1 MKNKVWTLVLWL
13 GLALGGSQ
21 AAQAQM
27 ERIIDNFN
35 SQPATRAESID
46 KPIRP
51 RRGTGNPDTEII
63 GGVRLIEFG
72 AAPNLGGPVRK
83 SVLDIPTEGPLFVE
97 SGVNSTVGL
106 TLTYGTDGR
115 GGANPL
121 NFDFQGQGWDRFRIE
136 FLACD
141 LQLNYLVQV
150 FDGNGNNSLLS
161 GTTSTANRNLP
172 FNADFPMANFS
183 PGAPN
188 PVNWHDID
196 VISIQLNTGNATGG
210 QDFAVKR
217 IVAIPTPTP

>member
-1 MKNKVWTLVLWL
+1 MKNKTWILVLWTV
-13 GLALGGSQ
+13 LALGGSQ

-27 ERIIDNFN
+27 ERVIDNFK
-35 SQPATRAESID
+35 SRPATHADSTD
-46 KPIRP
+46 TPITP
-51 RRGTGNPDTEII
+51 LRRTGNDADII
-63 GGVRLIEFG
+63 GGVRLIQFG
-72 AAPNLGGPVRK
+72 AAPNPGGLVRM
-83 SVLDIPTEGPLFVE
+83 SVLDIPRDGPLFVE

-121 NFDFQGQGWDRFRIE
+121 NLDFPGLGLDRFRIE

-141 LQLNYLVQV
+141 LELHYLVQV
-150 FDGNGNNSLLS
+150 FDGNGNNSLLN

-172 FNADFPMANFS
+172 FDADFRMADFP

-196 VISIQLNTGNATGG
+196 VIAIQLNTGNATGG
-210 QDFAVKR
+210 QDFAIKR
-217 IVAIPTPTP
+217 IVAIP